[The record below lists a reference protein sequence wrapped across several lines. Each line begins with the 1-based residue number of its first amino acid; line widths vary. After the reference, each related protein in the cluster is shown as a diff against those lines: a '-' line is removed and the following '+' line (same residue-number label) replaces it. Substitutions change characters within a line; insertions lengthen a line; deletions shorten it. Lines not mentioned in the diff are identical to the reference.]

1 MIVVGGGAAAVAAI
15 AAALAVALAAALAA
29 ALIPALA
36 AALPAAL
43 DAALAADFAAA
54 HAAAYGL
61 HLFLGPRFAFTSSC
75 SWCLLCAKSLLHLV
89 CSRQISCR
97 PQVQVHLFRR
107 VLPL

>member
-1 MIVVGGGAAAVAAI
+1 MTVVVGGTAAVAAI

-29 ALIPALA
+29 ALIP
-36 AALPAAL
+36 ALPAAL

-61 HLFLGPRFAFTSSC
+61 HLFVGPRFAFTPSC
-75 SWCLLCAKSLLHLV
+75 SWCLLLCAKSLLHLV
-89 CSRQISCR
+89 CSRQISRR
-97 PQVQVHLFRR
+97 PQVQLHLFRK

>member
-1 MIVVGGGAAAVAAI
+1 MIVVVGGAAAVAAI

-29 ALIPALA
+29 ALIPAL
-36 AALPAAL
+36 PAAL

-61 HLFLGPRFAFTSSC
+61 HLFIRPRFAFTSSC
-75 SWCLLCAKSLLHLV
+75 SWCLLCANSLLHLV
-89 CSRQISCR
+89 CSRQISRR
-97 PQVQVHLFRR
+97 PLVQVHFFRR